1 MRGFL
6 SLLRWIW
13 GKNLHRIYRF
23 RYEISFPI
31 PVRFGY
37 EKRSFLEVE
46 NGNDHREIFSK
57 EERV

>member
-1 MRGFL
+1 MRGEMDM
-6 SLLRWIW
+6 

-23 RYEISFPI
+23 RYEIAFPI